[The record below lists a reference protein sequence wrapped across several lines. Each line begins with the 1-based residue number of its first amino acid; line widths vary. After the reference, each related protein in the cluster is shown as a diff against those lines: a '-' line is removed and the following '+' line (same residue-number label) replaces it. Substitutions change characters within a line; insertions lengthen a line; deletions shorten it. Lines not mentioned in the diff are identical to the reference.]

1 MSIFDKKWDST
12 VCCQQEKKKKIL
24 NMSTQQNT
32 EAMEGDMSC

>member
-12 VCCQQEKKKKIL
+12 VCCQQEKKKIL